1 MTNRSIRIKVLK
13 STSKTVTVHLMSANR
28 KMRIQKDDFLNHLDN
43 GMYDVDNP
51 KMLEDIKN

>member
-1 MTNRSIRIKVLK
+1 MINRSIKIKVLK

-43 GMYDVDNP
+43 GTYDVANP
-51 KMLEDIKN
+51 SMLENIKD